1 MSDYLLETKRQEKQ
15 GNKWVTVEHNV
26 KLVNQTHLHNVVC
39 KETIKWFRSLGSKES
54 VQYKDNYI
62 RNISTSPD
70 GTLRTIR
77 TFWYQLNKKIN
88 LEE

>member
-1 MSDYLLETKRQEKQ
+1 MSDYLLETKHQVKF
-15 GNKWVTVEHNV
+15 GKKWVTVKHNV
-26 KLVNQTHLHNVVC
+26 ELVNQTYLHNVVC

-62 RNISTSPD
+62 CNISTSPD

-77 TFWYQLNKKIN
+77 TFWYQLDKKIN
-88 LEE
+88 LEV